1 MTYHEMVYRNV
12 KALAFLQN
20 RDMKD
25 IEKAVGHTP
34 GFLSRKRNGLD
45 IDTVIKLC
53 KELDVGM
60 DDMLHKDFTHELVK
74 QKSVDDLHKSLDAA
88 LQYFE
93 DSELVEMVAAYLAT
107 IGGDSD
113 A

>member
-34 GFLSRKRNGLD
+34 GFLSRKRNALD

-74 QKSVDDLHKSLDAA
+74 KQAEAELHKALDTAM
-88 LQYFE
+88 QYFE
-93 DSELVEMVAAYLAT
+93 DSELVEMVASYLST